1 VRTGDIRGRPA
12 YNTRYAHDQ
21 RREKDPTVTD
31 VLFLAILVAFFAIA
45 VLFVHACERI
55 IGPDL
60 EAEHAGETATPDGS
74 QGPEADQVAA

>member
-1 VRTGDIRGRPA
+1 
-12 YNTRYAHDQ
+12 
-21 RREKDPTVTD
+21 VTD

-60 EAEHAGETATPDGS
+60 EAEHAGDTATTDGS
-74 QGPEADQVAA
+74 EGPEPEQVAA